1 MLENAQFPNENRA
14 FSSICFYQAMH
25 YINYQQFTNHSY
37 NFMRI
42 KTSNSYN
49 FMRIKSRQS
58 YNFMRITPQN
68 LQQPRCD
75 ANNQRQNYLNALDN
89 EKILLALGEKGNC
102 AVSVLNDAI
111 SEQRAEGHHTVT
123 IKNNK
128 NEMRS

>member
-1 MLENAQFPNENRA
+1 MRTARPPNIYKCLKTRNFQMRIARFQA
-14 FSSICFYQAMH
+14 FVFYQEMH
-25 YINYQQFTNHSY
+25 YINYQHFTNH
-37 NFMRI
+37 
-42 KTSNSYN
+42 SYN

-68 LQQPRCD
+68 LQQPRCN

-102 AVSVLNDAI
+102 AVSVLNDAV
-111 SEQRAEGHHTVT
+111 SEQCTEGHHTVT